1 MSTIFHIMASEVSSV
16 EAVKSMLFSII
27 SLLRNIKLSSNT
39 SERNPSA
46 PTIITSSPKFSTIKP
61 LKVRAFHV
69 EGVST
74 LLIDV
79 ARENALLKRY
89 FYS

>member
-1 MSTIFHIMASEVSSV
+1 MASEVMSV
-16 EAVKSMLFSII
+16 EVIRSMLFFII

-46 PTIITSSPKFSTIKP
+46 PTTITSSPTFSTIKP
-61 LKVRAFHV
+61 PRVRAFHV

-79 ARENALLKRY
+79 ARENALLKWY

>member
-1 MSTIFHIMASEVSSV
+1 VASKVLSV
-16 EAVKSMLFSII
+16 EVVKLMLFSII
-27 SLLRNIKLSSNT
+27 SLLRNIKLSSNI

-46 PTIITSSPKFSTIKP
+46 PTIITSSPKISTIKP
-61 LKVRAFHV
+61 LRVRAFHV

-74 LLIDV
+74 LLMDV
-79 ARENALLKRY
+79 ARENTLLKRY

>member
-1 MSTIFHIMASEVSSV
+1 MAFEVSSV

-74 LLIDV
+74 LLINV